1 MALEKII
8 KSKRNIAYI
17 VLFSAIIIA
26 CLWAFI
32 SAGVITKSFKNKLID
47 QTYKNKE
54 ANIESLLVTETKN
67 GEKLWELYA
76 DKGMYSD
83 SNNIVLLEDIV
94 GNFYDN
100 KAVKASFKADK
111 GTYNATKKEII
122 LYDNVILV
130 YTDGTNIRAEKII
143 YAGKGKDVV
152 AQGNIRIERPD
163 EAIIMGTKAILKGDF
178 SDFNI
183 EGRTESHFYM

>member
-54 ANIESLLVTETKN
+54 ATIESLLVTETKD

-83 SNNIVLLEDIV
+83 SNSIVFLEDII

>member
-8 KSKRNIAYI
+8 KRKRNIAYI